1 MLRMRVLTYT
11 FIYSSS
17 GSTYLI
23 ILSWKHPK
31 PLSMFCVIPQLL
43 GLAVKDPWLALGE
56 QIPPLAEQILT
67 LAAWTGLE
75 NTILTFYRGWFL
87 AGKASWA
94 LIGHLPTKNVDYCML
109 VHSTI
114 PCYQNLAHQLIT
126 FRTMCNISLREFHQL
141 LGYF

>member
-1 MLRMRVLTYT
+1 MTGEILQRQWLYQVRLEPYTLGLFNPICTYS
-11 FIYSSS
+11 Y
-17 GSTYLI
+17 I
-23 ILSWKHPK
+23 IQCTW
-31 PLSMFCVIPQLL
+31 QLL